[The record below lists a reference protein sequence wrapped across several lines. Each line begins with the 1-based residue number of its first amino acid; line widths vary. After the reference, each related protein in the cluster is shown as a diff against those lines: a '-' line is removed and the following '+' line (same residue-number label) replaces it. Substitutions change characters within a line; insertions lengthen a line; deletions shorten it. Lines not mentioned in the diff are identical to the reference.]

1 MRKKPHQ
8 SQYLWYGYLM
18 DEGSRNTSTKT
29 PTQIIAQRVKQIR
42 HARGLSLDAMSKEL
56 VRRFGAKWD
65 YTKLSRVE
73 KLEDGRELTII
84 EWLHIAAVLNVSP
97 GALLTPAN
105 QEKVTL
111 GETDQNLEFG
121 LLNDWI
127 DGRSNI
133 SDDDPVQSFADFSTP
148 RWAAAQK
155 IRRSLGRY
163 KDNPQP
169 HEWMDA
175 LWMTNALP
183 GILSEA
189 MLEAEDPPPENYTS
203 SAIRDLQAKHSRQ
216 TQATEYWMTVRRYID
231 RLCTSQLGLSP
242 DELMLDPHYQGWDGD
257 A

>member
-1 MRKKPHQ
+1 MVTGMNELDP
-8 SQYLWYGYLM
+8 
-18 DEGSRNTSTKT
+18 DTSTKT
-29 PTQIIAQRVKQIR
+29 PAEIVARRVKQIR
-42 HARGLSLDAMSKEL
+42 LSRGLTLDAMSKEL

-73 KLEDGRELTII
+73 KLENGRELTIT

-97 GALLTPAN
+97 GALLTPDA
-105 QEKVTL
+105 EETLTL
-111 GETDQNLEFG
+111 GEADKTLEFG

-133 SDDDPVQSFADFSTP
+133 SADDPIQSFADFSTP

-155 IRRSLGRY
+155 VRRSLDRY

-175 LWMTNALP
+175 LWMTTALP
-183 GILSEA
+183 NILSEA
-189 MLEAEDPPPENYTS
+189 MLESAKPPSEDYTS
-203 SAIRDLQAKHSRQ
+203 KAVQSLQAKYSLQR
-216 TQATEYWMTVRRYID
+216 QATEYWLTVRQYID
-231 RLCTSQLGLSP
+231 RMCTWELGLSP
-242 DELMLDPHYQGWDGD
+242 GELVLDSHYEGWDGD